1 MKWLSGKRM
10 MACAAMAGAMLVMG
24 AAVPGRAA
32 DDLPAMEGPELP
44 PPPDFRGPPPDG
56 SYDEPGPSYPRQ
68 PDYRP
73 GRYAPGPDMVV
84 PPLRFERSGL
94 ERPVL
99 PLPQVVAVLH
109 AGGYSPLGPVTQR
122 GWIYTVAALDPNGD
136 DGRLII
142 DARTGRIIRFIPAMV
157 VDEHLNE
164 RMAMAYGPPG
174 PPSMAMAR
182 YEGRR
187 GGLLDLRHAPRP
199 PAVVPSTARRPAP
212 KIVARH
218 PQQKTGPA
226 AVQATP
232 AAPAAQPQATDAKSV
247 TPATVGVAQSAGAN
261 STAAKPAASP
271 AEVKPPEIK
280 LLPTREMPP
289 AQTLE

>member
-1 MKWLSGKRM
+1 MRWLSGKRM
-10 MACAAMAGAMLVMG
+10 MACAAVAGAML
-24 AAVPGRAA
+24 AAGVTVPARAA
-32 DDLPAMEGPELP
+32 DDLPGMEGSELP
-44 PPPDFRGPPPDG
+44 PPPDVRGPLPG
-56 SYDEPGPSYPRQ
+56 GAYDEPRPAYPPQRSYM
-68 PDYRP
+68 P
-73 GRYAPGPDMVV
+73 GRYAPGPDMAM
-84 PPLRFERSGL
+84 PPMRYERSAL

-99 PLPQVVAVLH
+99 PLPQVVAVLR

-122 GWIYTVAALDPNGD
+122 GWIYTVAALDPDGD

-142 DARTGRIIRFIPAMV
+142 DARTGRIMRFIPAMA
-157 VDEHLNE
+157 VDAHLNA

-174 PPSMAMAR
+174 PPPPAPVR

-199 PAVVPSTARRPAP
+199 PAAVPPAARRTVP

-218 PQQKTGPA
+218 PKGGTTPI
-226 AVQATP
+226 AT
-232 AAPAAQPQATDAKSV
+232 PAAQPQAADGKPAAA
-247 TPATVGVAQSAGAN
+247 ATVGAARSAA
-261 STAAKPAASP
+261 TKP
-271 AEVKPPEIK
+271 AEVKSPEVK